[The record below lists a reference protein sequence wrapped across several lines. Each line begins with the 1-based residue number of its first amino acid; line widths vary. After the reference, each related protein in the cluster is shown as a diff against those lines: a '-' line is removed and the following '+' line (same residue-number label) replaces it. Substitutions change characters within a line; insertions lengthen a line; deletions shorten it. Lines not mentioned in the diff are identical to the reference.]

1 MERTSRCGA
10 PVNIVLHYRASDG
23 FKAQLQV
30 ALLPGMK
37 LSVVD
42 ESDDAAFAAAMREA
56 SALLHVLRPVK
67 AADIEAAPKL
77 KLIQKIGVGVN
88 TIDLEAA
95 KRHGVA
101 VCNMPGTNTQAVA
114 EMTLMLMLSAI
125 RRATYF
131 DPLMRKGQGWR
142 PDTGEFDR
150 TGEIAGRTIGFVG
163 YGAVPQRLT
172 PVLKALGA
180 TLLYHARSGKQ
191 AADAKYVSL
200 DELLSRSDIV
210 SLHCPATPETI
221 GMISREAIGKMK
233 PGAILVNTA
242 RGELVDEAALVEALK
257 SGALAAAGLDVL
269 RNEPV
274 TEHPLFSLS
283 NVVVTPHIAW
293 LTPETLARSIDVAIE
308 NCRRIGTGETL
319 LHRVV

>member
-1 MERTSRCGA
+1 LGRVARFGA
-10 PVNIVLHYRASDG
+10 AVNIVLHYRASEG
-23 FKAQLQV
+23 FKAQLEA
-30 ALLPGMK
+30 ALLPDMK
-37 LSVVD
+37 LFVID
-42 ESDDAAFAAAMREA
+42 ESDDATAAMREA
-56 SALLHVLRPVK
+56 TALLHVLRPVK

-125 RRATYF
+125 RRTTYF
-131 DPLMRKGQGWR
+131 DPLMRKGAGWR
-142 PDTGEFDR
+142 PDTSEFDR

-163 YGAVPQRLT
+163 SGSVPQRLT
-172 PVLKALGA
+172 PVLKALGT

-191 AADAKYVSL
+191 AVDAKYVSL

-274 TEHPLFSLS
+274 TDHPLFSLS

-293 LTPETLARSIDVAIE
+293 LTPETLARSVDVAIE

>member
-1 MERTSRCGA
+1 VGRLARFGA
-10 PVNIVLHYRASDG
+10 PVNIVLHYRASEG
-23 FKAQLQV
+23 FKAQLEA
-30 ALLPGMK
+30 ALLPGMA
-37 LSVVD
+37 LCIVD
-42 ESDDAAFAAAMREA
+42 ERDDAAFAAAMREA
-56 SALLHVLRPVK
+56 NVLLHVLRPVR
-67 AADIEAAPKL
+67 AADIAAAPKL
-77 KLIQKIGVGVN
+77 KLIQKVGVGVN

-95 KRHGVA
+95 KRQGVC

-114 EMTLMLMLSAI
+114 EMTLMLMLSAL
-125 RRATYF
+125 RRAAYF
-131 DPLMRKGQGWR
+131 DPLMRKGEGWR

-172 PVLKALGA
+172 PALKALGA

-210 SLHCPATPETI
+210 SLHCPATPQTI
-221 GMISREAIGKMK
+221 GMISREAIGRMK
-233 PGAILVNTA
+233 QGAILVNTA

-274 TEHPLFSLS
+274 TQHRLFSLS

-293 LTPETLARSIDVAIE
+293 LTPETLARSVAVAIE
-308 NCRRIGTGETL
+308 NCRRVDADETL
-319 LHRVV
+319 LHQVI

>member
-1 MERTSRCGA
+1 VERFARFGA
-10 PVNIVLHYRASDG
+10 PMNIVLHYRASEG
-23 FKAQLQV
+23 FRAQLEQ

-37 LSVVD
+37 LSVID

-67 AADIEAAPKL
+67 AADIEEAPML

-131 DPLMRKGQGWR
+131 DPLMRKGHGWR
-142 PDTGEFDR
+142 PDTSEFDR
-150 TGEIAGRTIGFVG
+150 AGEIAGRTVGFVG

-172 PVLKALGA
+172 PVLKELGA
-180 TLLYHARSGKQ
+180 TLLYRSRSGKQ

-200 DELLSRSDIV
+200 DELLSRSDII

-221 GMISREAIGKMK
+221 GMISGEAIGRMK

-242 RGELVDEAALVEALK
+242 RGELVDEAALVDALK
-257 SGALAAAGLDVL
+257 SGALGAAGLDVL

-274 TEHPLFSLS
+274 TNHPLFSLS
-283 NVVVTPHIAW
+283 NVVVAPHIAW
-293 LTPETLARSIDVAIE
+293 LTHETLARSIDVAIK
-308 NCRRIGTGETL
+308 NCRRVGTGETL

>member
-1 MERTSRCGA
+1 M
-10 PVNIVLHYRASDG
+10 NIVLHYRASEG
-23 FKAQLQV
+23 FAAQLQA
-30 ALLPGMK
+30 ALLPGMT
-37 LSVVD
+37 LSIID
-42 ESDDAAFAAAMREA
+42 ESDDKAFAAAMRETV
-56 SALLHVLRPVK
+56 ALLHVLRPVR
-67 AADIEAAPKL
+67 AADIEGAPKL

-88 TIDLEAA
+88 TIDLETA

-125 RRATYF
+125 RRTLYF
-131 DPLMRKGQGWR
+131 DPLMRKGDGWR
-142 PDTGEFDR
+142 PDTSEFDR

-200 DELLSRSDIV
+200 EELLSRSDIV
-210 SLHCPATPETI
+210 SLHCPATAETT
-221 GMISREAIGKMK
+221 GMISREAIARMK

-242 RGELVDEAALVEALK
+242 RGELVDEAALVDALK

-274 TEHPLFSLS
+274 TAHPLFSLS

>member
-1 MERTSRCGA
+1 M
-10 PVNIVLHYRASDG
+10 NIVLHYRASDG
-23 FKAQLQV
+23 FAAQLEA
-30 ALLPGMK
+30 ALLPGMT
-37 LSVVD
+37 LSIID
-42 ESDDAAFAAAMREA
+42 ESDDAAFAAAMRGTA
-56 SALLHVLRPVK
+56 ALLHVLRPVR
-67 AADIEAAPKL
+67 AADIEGAPKL

-95 KRHGVA
+95 KRAGVA

-125 RRATYF
+125 RRTNYF
-131 DPLMRKGQGWR
+131 DPLMREGAGWR
-142 PDTGEFDR
+142 PDTGQFDR

-180 TLLYHARSGKQ
+180 TLLYHARSDRKV
-191 AADAKYVSL
+191 ADAKSVSL
-200 DELLSRSDIV
+200 EELLSRSDIV
-210 SLHCPATPETI
+210 SLHCPATAETT
-221 GMISREAIGKMK
+221 GMISREAISRMK
-233 PGAILVNTA
+233 RGAILVNTA
-242 RGELVDEAALVEALK
+242 RGELVDEAALVDALK

-269 RNEPV
+269 RSEPV
-274 TEHPLFSLS
+274 MAHPLFSLP

-308 NCRRIGTGETL
+308 NCRRVGAGEAL